1 MQKTDGRRR
10 LPFLP
15 KEGDERGHRPTGMNC
30 AEWPGGWNANRA
42 GRKRKG
48 KANRGLAAQANVPI
62 WFGPQKKIEDCFL
75 NFDS

>member
-1 MQKTDGRRR
+1 
-10 LPFLP
+10 
-15 KEGDERGHRPTGMNC
+15 MNC

-48 KANRGLAAQANVPI
+48 KTNRGLAARANVPI
-62 WFGPQKKIEDCFL
+62 WFGLQKKIEDCFL